1 MTEGGGDPRAH
12 LLLLRFLNPLQR
24 LDFEQ
29 FGRFIVYG
37 PQRSKRKRRMY
48 LVEKGGVSEI
58 AELRRYAPEYF
69 VDCSFKGRRYEV
81 LDDFC
86 VVEAGDDYCALPLCD
101 LMLVWKLMIET
112 DERKFRRIGHAYT

>member
-1 MTEGGGDPRAH
+1 MIEGGGNPRAR

-24 LDFEQ
+24 MDFEQ

-58 AELRRYAPEYF
+58 AELRRYAPTWFRDY
-69 VDCSFKGRRYEV
+69 SFKDRGYEV

-86 VVEAGDDYCALPLCD
+86 VVEATNDALPICD
-101 LMLVWKLMIET
+101 LMLTWKLMIEG
-112 DERKFRRIGHAYT
+112 DERKFRRIGHSNA